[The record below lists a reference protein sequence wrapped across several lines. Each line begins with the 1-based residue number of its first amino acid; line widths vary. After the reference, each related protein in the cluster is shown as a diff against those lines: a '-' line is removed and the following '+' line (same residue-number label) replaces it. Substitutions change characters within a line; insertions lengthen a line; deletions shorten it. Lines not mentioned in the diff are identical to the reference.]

1 MFISSCCGILIPEF
15 CSLRFQTLRNYF
27 NKRLHF
33 SDFFSILDGM
43 HLIVSVLIR
52 LRLTMLWACYELGW
66 SPSSSLWCWG
76 LHARQLCSTTHSL
89 SHDQPHVLCCA
100 AGQLVQRSQS
110 INEINK
116 QSPAPAPHCTLT
128 STSLWILLPGLDPFI
143 AFSNGSILLSDQGL
157 TLQMLF
163 IRSTSWLGLSKFYQ
177 PP

>member
-15 CSLRFQTLRNYF
+15 CSIRFQTLEIISTKGYISRISSAF
-27 NKRLHF
+27 LMACTWLSRF
-33 SDFFSILDGM
+33 WLDSG
-43 HLIVSVLIR
+43 
-52 LRLTMLWACYELGW
+52 WPCYEHVMSWAGHHHHHSDAEVFMRDNCVQPL
-66 SPSSSLWCWG
+66 
-76 LHARQLCSTTHSL
+76 THCL
-89 SHDQPHVLCCA
+89 VINHMCCA

-157 TLQMLF
+157 TLLMLF

-177 PP
+177 RP